1 MEILCVD
8 KKVEKLLAD
17 VFQMPTAKVTDDL
30 TMQDV
35 EVWDSLKH
43 MELVVSLEE
52 TLGIELT
59 FDEIV
64 AMQSVREIKRILRE
78 KRVTS

>member
-1 MEILCVD
+1 MDEKVEIL
-8 KKVEKLLAD
+8 LAEIL
-17 VFQMPTAKVTDDL
+17 QMPAAKITADL
-30 TMQDV
+30 AMKNV

-52 TLGIELT
+52 TFGIELT

-78 KRVTS
+78 RVAS

>member
-1 MEILCVD
+1 MD
-8 KKVEKLLAD
+8 KRIENLLAD
-17 VFQMPTAKVTDDL
+17 VFQMPLAKVTDDI

-52 TLGIELT
+52 TLGVELA

-64 AMQSVREIKRILRE
+64 AMQSVRAIKRILRE